1 MKYLAAVLS
10 CILGLVSCASRY
22 ASYPSL
28 IEHSGPSE
36 LDPVTATFEDHIF
49 TLSPLKSAVPTS
61 QEYRDRL
68 REGYRHPK
76 TRARKDEEFVYI
88 PEMAT
93 AQFNPDAHAYLL
105 DRTGKRFTLFT
116 YHSAEPFQIPRHKY
130 FRDDRGWWLEDP
142 EPKFKLRTATK

>member
-1 MKYLAAVLS
+1 MKYLAALLS
-10 CILGLVSCASRY
+10 CILSAVSCAPRF

-49 TLSPLKSAVPTS
+49 ALSPMKSAVPTS

-76 TRARKDEEFVYI
+76 TRARKDEEFLYI
-88 PEMAT
+88 PEKVG
-93 AQFNPDAHAYLL
+93 AQFNRDAHAYLL
-105 DRTGKRFTLFT
+105 NRTGKRFTVFC
-116 YHSAEPFQIPRHKY
+116 YGAETPFPRHEY
-130 FRDDRGWWLEDP
+130 FRDDRGWWAEDP
-142 EPKFKLRTATK
+142 WPKSKFRSSTK

>member
-10 CILGLVSCASRY
+10 CILGVASCAPRF

-28 IEHSGPSE
+28 IENSGPSE

-88 PEMAT
+88 PEKAT
-93 AQFNPDAHAYLL
+93 AQFNREAHAYLL
-105 DRTGKRFTLFT
+105 NRTSKRFSIFF
-116 YHSAEPFQIPRHKY
+116 YGPEKPFPHHEF
-130 FRDDRGWWLEDP
+130 FRDDRGWWLENP
-142 EPKFKLRTATK
+142 FAMFRPSTK